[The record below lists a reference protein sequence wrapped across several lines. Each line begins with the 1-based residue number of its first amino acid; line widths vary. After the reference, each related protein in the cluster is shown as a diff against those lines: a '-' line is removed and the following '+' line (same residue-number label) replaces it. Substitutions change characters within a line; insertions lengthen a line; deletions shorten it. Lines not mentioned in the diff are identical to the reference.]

1 MFVLIPTSERGCIKV
16 LAPLKVVKV
25 IFFKNITAKYLY
37 HAVPKPYLNVHC
49 EMGMLLGLLTCGFW
63 DKPVDFWINFDI
75 SEP

>member
-1 MFVLIPTSERGCIKV
+1 MFTLIPTSEWGCIKE
-16 LAPLKVVKV
+16 LPPLKVVKV
-25 IFFKNITAKYLY
+25 IFFKITAKYLY
-37 HAVPKPYLNVHC
+37 HAVPKAHLNVHC